1 MSNIKMGLTIEEAA
15 ECTGIGR
22 NTMRKLV
29 DWGKLPVLKV
39 GRKAIIRRDTLE
51 RFMSVNQGR
60 NLLNENDV
68 RKVESPFSKPSAF
81 ESEIHPSHK
90 SSICTLGISPLQGAM
105 YHSFGQSPATM
116 IQKKTARC
124 FLRCPSAYAAET
136 AATDFSV
143 AKRVCPSRE
152 EGVYGKTQF
161 YTDVKAT
168 QCQGKNILYHKPRK
182 TGKSLC
188 HLPHR

>member
-1 MSNIKMGLTIEEAA
+1 MSF
-15 ECTGIGR
+15 
-22 NTMRKLV
+22 
-29 DWGKLPVLKV
+29 PVIFI
-39 GRKAIIRRDTLE
+39 IIRKPSTTGTRLKSPN
-51 RFMSVNQGR
+51 RQSKASN
-60 NLLNENDV
+60 
-68 RKVESPFSKPSAF
+68 RKSSPIGAVSYTHLSAF

-90 SSICTLGISPLQGAM
+90 SSSCTLGISPLQGAM
-105 YHSFGQSPATM
+105 YHSFGQCTAAM

-188 HLPHR
+188 HLPHRRQ

>member
-1 MSNIKMGLTIEEAA
+1 MGNIKMGLTIEEAA

-68 RKVESPFSKPSAF
+68 RKVEYVPAWQRLSRCWVLHRHLLSGTQYPFYCG
-81 ESEIHPSHK
+81 E
-90 SSICTLGISPLQGAM
+90 
-105 YHSFGQSPATM
+105 
-116 IQKKTARC
+116 
-124 FLRCPSAYAAET
+124 
-136 AATDFSV
+136 
-143 AKRVCPSRE
+143 
-152 EGVYGKTQF
+152 
-161 YTDVKAT
+161 
-168 QCQGKNILYHKPRK
+168 
-182 TGKSLC
+182 
-188 HLPHR
+188 